1 MRLNKKIIVLVVI
14 LLVVLSCGCT
24 FLKKDIFKKSEKN
37 VLKVENAKISEDI
50 QIFGIEIVYCDND
63 KLIFKDYYGL
73 FIYSL
78 ETNQIINSLDVKYIN
93 CHLSQ
98 GDNVCQFK
106 TYDNGSII
114 ELYTENE
121 DYYFD
126 WNKNKLYTDYDASK
140 QEEDKNDNLK
150 VIEPRKDLENI
161 NSCAFNYVD
170 YNGSKLYMTCS
181 GEEEILKNLSYVIE
195 NESGEIIQ
203 SNYIF
208 RKL

>member
-1 MRLNKKIIVLVVI
+1 MRLNKKIIVSVVI
-14 LLVVLSCGCT
+14 LLVVLTCGY
-24 FLKKDIFKKSEKN
+24 IFFEKGIEKKSERN
-37 VLKVENAKISEDI
+37 TLKVENAEINDDI
-50 QIFGIEIVYCDND
+50 QMGEMEIVYCDND

-126 WNKNKLYTDYDASK
+126 WDKNKLYTDYDTSK

-161 NSCAFNYVD
+161 NSYAFNYVD
-170 YNGSKLYMTCS
+170 YNGSKLYLTCS
-181 GEEEILKNLSYVIE
+181 GKEEILNNLSYVIE
-195 NESGEIIQ
+195 DESGEIIRN
-203 SNYIF
+203 NYIF
-208 RKL
+208 RKS